1 MKAKTHI
8 LHLYVFICTIALFT
22 ACSSSKSTTK
32 SAKEKE
38 PKVVDRGYG
47 FALEKDISQSG
58 SKADQNTKAPA
69 NRSLADMLRGIAGV
83 VVTGQGENVTVRI
96 GGISSFITS
105 DPLYVLNGTPIGS
118 NYQQV
123 ASSIN
128 TNDITS
134 IRVLKNAEAAI
145 YGTRGGNGVILI
157 RTK

>member
-1 MKAKTHI
+1 MKTNERT
-8 LHLYVFICTIALFT
+8 LHLFLFICVLVLSI
-22 ACSSSKSTTK
+22 ACSSSKSTNSVT
-32 SAKEKE
+32 KEKE
-38 PKVVDRGYG
+38 PKVVDRGYDL
-47 FALEKDISQSG
+47 ALEKDVSQSG
-58 SKADQNTKAPA
+58 SKAEQNNKAPA

-123 ASSIN
+123 AGSIN